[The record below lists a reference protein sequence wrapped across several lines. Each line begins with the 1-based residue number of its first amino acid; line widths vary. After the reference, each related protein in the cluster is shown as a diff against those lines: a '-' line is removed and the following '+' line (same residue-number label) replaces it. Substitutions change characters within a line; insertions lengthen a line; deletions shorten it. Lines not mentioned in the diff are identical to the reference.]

1 MTAQSAHHDDRG
13 LRQLHR
19 VEITVAMNWVIRT
32 CQEIIRDHSHQTCW
46 VPTGT
51 PTGTAPTTDDL
62 IQSAR
67 TDVLSRLQ
75 RQIDGVEAIIGNAER
90 ERAQRNR

>member
-1 MTAQSAHHDDRG
+1 M
-13 LRQLHR
+13 
-19 VEITVAMNWVIRT
+19 
-32 CQEIIRDHSHQTCW
+32 
-46 VPTGT
+46 PTGT
-51 PTGTAPTTDDL
+51 PTGAAPTTDDL

-67 TDVLSRLQ
+67 TDVLGRLQ